1 MKKIGIIIYARSN
14 SKRLPNKVLKE
25 INNKSLLEIVYSRV
39 KKKSENIPIIVNT
52 SKNKSD
58 NKIVRFCK
66 KNKINFFRG
75 NLNNVIDSTIKCC
88 KKFELNS
95 FVRVNADRPYW
106 DFKLMFKMI
115 NLYLSKNFD
124 IVTNQHPKN
133 FPRGLACEIAST
145 KIFYDLKMKKLS
157 KSEKEHI
164 FNYFYKNS
172 YKYKILNYKDKFYK
186 KVRRIN
192 LSVDSNKDF
201 SKLEKIYQKIGS
213 KKFIT
218 FDTKKLVR
226 EYIVKN

>member
-1 MKKIGIIIYARSN
+1 
-14 SKRLPNKVLKE
+14 
-25 INNKSLLEIVYSRV
+25 
-39 KKKSENIPIIVNT
+39 
-52 SKNKSD
+52 
-58 NKIVRFCK
+58 
-66 KNKINFFRG
+66 
-75 NLNNVIDSTIKCC
+75 
-88 KKFELNS
+88 
-95 FVRVNADRPYW
+95 
-106 DFKLMFKMI
+106 
-115 NLYLSKNFD
+115 
-124 IVTNQHPKN
+124 
-133 FPRGLACEIAST
+133 
-145 KIFYDLKMKKLS
+145 MKKLS

-192 LSVDSNKDF
+192 LSVDSYKDF